1 MLAKKKLDNLSD
13 TASDIFYLIQSFGD
27 KLELRDFVN
36 ICMVKDRIQ
45 DFDSVTCSNFRI
57 YFYKNLFNPNQSRKI
72 QNKTKLNTKTMETLL
87 NEIFVLDNQKQNQTT
102 VNEFA

>member
-13 TASDIFYLIQSFGD
+13 TASDIFYLIQPFGD

-45 DFDSVTCSNFRI
+45 DFDSVTCGNFQI